1 MQLDKLVLDLRPRTN
16 MQALDL
22 GFALLGIAPL
32 QVYLAWLALWLPLML
47 VLTAFAC
54 IWPEYSGW
62 YWLLAWWLRPL
73 LERAPLYILSRAV
86 FGENVPWHEA
96 VRAWPSQLAGGSLY
110 MLALRPLMA
119 GRSMRQAIWQL
130 EGARG
135 KVASERYR
143 LISRNNAGASAN
155 WFGVACAHFEAVLQ
169 FGTLALIGIFVHQ
182 GDLVNPFLLIQI
194 IFKEANT
201 LPAILLSFAVFTLA
215 AGVIAPI
222 YTACGFTLYLN
233 RRATLEAW
241 DIEIVL
247 RQIKPPANRAPLG
260 KSGSALRSV
269 LPTLLLGALLAL
281 AMGTLLPAPAQA
293 ASATA
298 SSTASSS
305 TAANKP
311 VPGKC
316 AAPDF
321 IEDPRDT
328 QGPDQDTEQGTVR
341 RQLRNIYAQ
350 DDLRN
355 HRCQEHWQLK
365 DQTEKPEKKR
375 DTRSDAPAWLKLL
388 DAGAGLIKIVLIV
401 LALCLV
407 VWFIYQFRDSFAAFL
422 PKRFEPKQAQEVGG
436 LDIRPESL
444 PDDIIAT
451 VQKLWH
457 QQEQRAALGLLYR
470 ATLSR
475 LVSQNE
481 LHLSFGATEADCLRE
496 ARSAHLIQRLG
507 PLRWQMTRTITDI
520 WLQAAYGQRWP
531 DTDKVM
537 AACAQWR
544 QAFDKA
550 EAEAEAAT
558 PGMAAGGVA

>member
-47 VLTAFAC
+47 VLTVCAC
-54 IWPEYSGW
+54 IWPEHNGW
-62 YWLLAWWLRPL
+62 YLLLAWWLRPL
-73 LERAPLYILSRAV
+73 LERAPLYVLSRAV

-96 VRAWPSQLAGGSLY
+96 VRAWPGQLAGGSLY
-110 MLALRPLMA
+110 MLLLRPLMA
-119 GRSMRQAIWQL
+119 GRSLRQAIWQL

-143 LISRNNAGASAN
+143 LISRNNAGSSAN
-155 WFGVACAHFEAVLQ
+155 WFGIACAHFEAVLQ

-182 GDLVNPFLLIQI
+182 GDLVNPFLLLQI
-194 IFKEANT
+194 IFKEANA
-201 LPAILLSFAVFTLA
+201 LPAILLSYAVFTLA
-215 AGVIAPI
+215 AGVIGPI
-222 YTACGFTLYLN
+222 YSACGFTLYLN

-247 RQIKPPANRAPLG
+247 RQIKPPGNRVPLG

-269 LPTLLLGALLAL
+269 LSALLLGPLLAL
-281 AMGTLLPAPAQA
+281 TMGTLLPAPAQA
-293 ASATA
+293 AA
-298 SSTASSS
+298 ASSS
-305 TAANKP
+305 AASKP

-316 AAPDF
+316 PAPDF
-321 IEDPRDT
+321 IEDPRET
-328 QGPDQDTEQGTVR
+328 QGPDQDTEQGTIR
-341 RQLRNIYAQ
+341 LQLRNIYAQ

-355 HRCQEHWQLK
+355 HRCEEHWQPK
-365 DQTEKPEKKR
+365 DQSEKNETKKKER
-375 DTRSDAPAWLKLL
+375 PKDVPPWLKLL
-388 DAGAGLIKIVLIV
+388 DGSAGLLKIVLIV
-401 LALCLV
+401 AALCLV
-407 VWFIYQFRDSFAAFL
+407 VWFIYRFRDSFTSFL
-422 PKRFEPKQAQEVGG
+422 PKRNTPKQAQEVGG

-496 ARSAHLIQRLG
+496 ARSAHLVQRLG

-537 AACAQWR
+537 AACKQWR
-544 QAFDKA
+544 QAFDMP
-550 EAEAEAAT
+550 ETETHGAT